1 MAKKGLGKGLGAI
14 FGEDVVKENKEETEK
29 KAKAKAEAKAAE
41 EMDEKGRILMLK
53 LDLVQPNKEQ
63 PRKTFDEEKINELAE
78 SIKNYGVLQPLL
90 VQKNDSFYEIIAGE
104 RRWRAA
110 KAAGLKEV
118 PAVLKEY
125 SKQEAMEISLIENVQ
140 RADLNPIEEALG
152 YRQLIDEFGLTQEEI
167 AVRVAKSRTAITN
180 TMRLLK
186 LDEQIQN
193 MLVQGV
199 ITSGHARALLSLEDT
214 QMQLKAAKEIL
225 DKKLSVRETERLVKR
240 LQKEASGEKKEE
252 KKTETALVNSGTTV
266 ITPKTQVTVETPK
279 TSATPVAATE
289 SASAAY
295 REVSPDAIPSDA
307 IQTGN
312 GKLVIVIGEEPFN
325 MTMMTANAGG
335 SLGKIAGNKAVVF
348 TILSPDQPY
357 GQMDAAQ
364 NYTVRFYPN
373 GQNEPSIILE
383 CKKFPSQA
391 PIEGMPRTYI
401 GEILKAKIK

>member
-29 KAKAKAEAKAAE
+29 KAKAKAESKAAE

-240 LQKEASGEKKEE
+240 LQKEAFGEKKEE
-252 KKTETALVNSGTTV
+252 KKKDETLALIYQDLEDRMKSVMGTKV
-266 ITPKTQVTVETPK
+266 SIHNKDKNKGRIEIEYYSEAELERIVEMI
-279 TSATPVAATE
+279 E
-289 SASAAY
+289 S
-295 REVSPDAIPSDA
+295 
-307 IQTGN
+307 
-312 GKLVIVIGEEPFN
+312 IG
-325 MTMMTANAGG
+325 
-335 SLGKIAGNKAVVF
+335 
-348 TILSPDQPY
+348 
-357 GQMDAAQ
+357 
-364 NYTVRFYPN
+364 
-373 GQNEPSIILE
+373 
-383 CKKFPSQA
+383 
-391 PIEGMPRTYI
+391 
-401 GEILKAKIK
+401 

>member
-41 EMDEKGRILMLK
+41 EMDKKGRILMLK

-110 KAAGLKEV
+110 KAAGLKEI

-152 YRQLIDEFGLTQEEI
+152 YKQLIDEFGLTQEEI
-167 AVRVAKSRTAITN
+167 AVRVAKSRTVITN

-252 KKTETALVNSGTTV
+252 KKKDETLALIYQDLEDRMKSVMGTKV
-266 ITPKTQVTVETPK
+266 SIHNKDKNKGRIEIEYYSEAELERIVEMI
-279 TSATPVAATE
+279 E
-289 SASAAY
+289 S
-295 REVSPDAIPSDA
+295 
-307 IQTGN
+307 
-312 GKLVIVIGEEPFN
+312 IG
-325 MTMMTANAGG
+325 
-335 SLGKIAGNKAVVF
+335 
-348 TILSPDQPY
+348 
-357 GQMDAAQ
+357 
-364 NYTVRFYPN
+364 
-373 GQNEPSIILE
+373 
-383 CKKFPSQA
+383 
-391 PIEGMPRTYI
+391 
-401 GEILKAKIK
+401 

>member
-1 MAKKGLGKGLGAI
+1 MAKKGLGRGLGAI
-14 FGEDVVKENKEETEK
+14 FGEEVVKENKEETEK

-90 VQKNDSFYEIIAGE
+90 VQKNGSFYEIIAGE

-125 SKQEAMEISLIENVQ
+125 SKQETMEISLIENVQ

-167 AVRVAKSRTAITN
+167 AIRVAKSRVAITN

-193 MLVQGV
+193 MLIQGV
-199 ITSGHARALLSLEDT
+199 ITSGHARALLSLEDNAL
-214 QMQLKAAKEIL
+214 QLKAVKEIL

-240 LQKEASGEKKEE
+240 MQKEASGEKKEE
-252 KKTETALVNSGTTV
+252 KKPDETLALIYQNLEDRMKSVMGTKV
-266 ITPKTQVTVETPK
+266 SIHNKDKNKGRIEIEYYSEAELERIVEMI
-279 TSATPVAATE
+279 E
-289 SASAAY
+289 S
-295 REVSPDAIPSDA
+295 
-307 IQTGN
+307 
-312 GKLVIVIGEEPFN
+312 IG
-325 MTMMTANAGG
+325 
-335 SLGKIAGNKAVVF
+335 
-348 TILSPDQPY
+348 
-357 GQMDAAQ
+357 
-364 NYTVRFYPN
+364 
-373 GQNEPSIILE
+373 
-383 CKKFPSQA
+383 
-391 PIEGMPRTYI
+391 
-401 GEILKAKIK
+401 

>member
-1 MAKKGLGKGLGAI
+1 MAKKGLGKGIDVLIPQAKEKTKSEKENI
-14 FGEDVVKENKEETEK
+14 KTKEVIKEVVKEVIKEVDTIDVNKIE
-29 KAKAKAEAKAAE
+29 
-41 EMDEKGRILMLK
+41 
-53 LDLVQPNKEQ
+53 PNKNQ
-63 PRKTFDEEKINELAE
+63 PRKSFDEDSIHELAE
-78 SIKNYGVLQPLL
+78 SIKLRGIIQPLV
-90 VQKNDSFYEIIAGE
+90 VQKGEKGLYTIIAGE

-199 ITSGHARALLSLEDT
+199 ITSGHARALLSLEDA

-252 KKTETALVNSGTTV
+252 KKKDETLALIYQDLEDRMKSVMGTKV
-266 ITPKTQVTVETPK
+266 SIHNKDKNKGRIEIEYYSEAELERIVEMI
-279 TSATPVAATE
+279 E
-289 SASAAY
+289 S
-295 REVSPDAIPSDA
+295 
-307 IQTGN
+307 
-312 GKLVIVIGEEPFN
+312 IG
-325 MTMMTANAGG
+325 
-335 SLGKIAGNKAVVF
+335 
-348 TILSPDQPY
+348 
-357 GQMDAAQ
+357 
-364 NYTVRFYPN
+364 
-373 GQNEPSIILE
+373 
-383 CKKFPSQA
+383 
-391 PIEGMPRTYI
+391 
-401 GEILKAKIK
+401 

>member
-29 KAKAKAEAKAAE
+29 KAKAKAETKAAE

-110 KAAGLKEV
+110 KAAGLKEI

-152 YRQLIDEFGLTQEEI
+152 YKQLIDEFGLTQEEI
-167 AVRVAKSRTAITN
+167 AVRVAKSRTVISN

-252 KKTETALVNSGTTV
+252 KKKDETLALIYQDLEDRMKSVMGTKV
-266 ITPKTQVTVETPK
+266 SIHNKDKNKGRIEIEYYSEAELERIVEMI
-279 TSATPVAATE
+279 E
-289 SASAAY
+289 S
-295 REVSPDAIPSDA
+295 
-307 IQTGN
+307 
-312 GKLVIVIGEEPFN
+312 IG
-325 MTMMTANAGG
+325 
-335 SLGKIAGNKAVVF
+335 
-348 TILSPDQPY
+348 
-357 GQMDAAQ
+357 
-364 NYTVRFYPN
+364 
-373 GQNEPSIILE
+373 
-383 CKKFPSQA
+383 
-391 PIEGMPRTYI
+391 
-401 GEILKAKIK
+401 

>member
-167 AVRVAKSRTAITN
+167 AVRVAKSRTVITN

-199 ITSGHARALLSLEDT
+199 ITSGHARALLSLEDI

-252 KKTETALVNSGTTV
+252 KKKDETLALIYQDLEDRMKSVMGT
-266 ITPKTQVTVETPK
+266 K
-279 TSATPVAATE
+279 
-289 SASAAY
+289 
-295 REVSPDAIPSDA
+295 VSIH
-307 IQTGN
+307 
-312 GKLVIVIGEEPFN
+312 
-325 MTMMTANAGG
+325 
-335 SLGKIAGNKAVVF
+335 NK
-348 TILSPDQPY
+348 DKNK
-357 GQMDAAQ
+357 G
-364 NYTVRFYPN
+364 R
-373 GQNEPSIILE
+373 
-383 CKKFPSQA
+383 
-391 PIEGMPRTYI
+391 IEI
-401 GEILKAKIK
+401 E

>member
-90 VQKNDSFYEIIAGE
+90 VQKSDSFYEIIAGE

-252 KKTETALVNSGTTV
+252 KKKDETLALIYQDLEDRMKSVMGTKV
-266 ITPKTQVTVETPK
+266 SIHNKDKNKGRIEIEYYSEAELERIVEMI
-279 TSATPVAATE
+279 E
-289 SASAAY
+289 S
-295 REVSPDAIPSDA
+295 
-307 IQTGN
+307 
-312 GKLVIVIGEEPFN
+312 IG
-325 MTMMTANAGG
+325 
-335 SLGKIAGNKAVVF
+335 
-348 TILSPDQPY
+348 
-357 GQMDAAQ
+357 
-364 NYTVRFYPN
+364 
-373 GQNEPSIILE
+373 
-383 CKKFPSQA
+383 
-391 PIEGMPRTYI
+391 
-401 GEILKAKIK
+401 

>member
-29 KAKAKAEAKAAE
+29 KAKAEAKAAE

-225 DKKLSVRETERLVKR
+225 DKKLSVRETECLVKR

-252 KKTETALVNSGTTV
+252 KKKDETLALIYQDLEDRMKSVMGTKV
-266 ITPKTQVTVETPK
+266 SIHNKDKNKGRIEIEYYSEAELERIVEMI
-279 TSATPVAATE
+279 E
-289 SASAAY
+289 S
-295 REVSPDAIPSDA
+295 
-307 IQTGN
+307 
-312 GKLVIVIGEEPFN
+312 IG
-325 MTMMTANAGG
+325 
-335 SLGKIAGNKAVVF
+335 
-348 TILSPDQPY
+348 
-357 GQMDAAQ
+357 
-364 NYTVRFYPN
+364 
-373 GQNEPSIILE
+373 
-383 CKKFPSQA
+383 
-391 PIEGMPRTYI
+391 
-401 GEILKAKIK
+401 

>member
-29 KAKAKAEAKAAE
+29 KAKAEAKSAE

-199 ITSGHARALLSLEDT
+199 ITSGHARALLSLGDT

-252 KKTETALVNSGTTV
+252 KKKDETLALIYQDLEDRMKSVMGTKV
-266 ITPKTQVTVETPK
+266 SIHNKDKNKGRIEIEYYSEAELERIVEMI
-279 TSATPVAATE
+279 E
-289 SASAAY
+289 S
-295 REVSPDAIPSDA
+295 
-307 IQTGN
+307 
-312 GKLVIVIGEEPFN
+312 IG
-325 MTMMTANAGG
+325 
-335 SLGKIAGNKAVVF
+335 
-348 TILSPDQPY
+348 
-357 GQMDAAQ
+357 
-364 NYTVRFYPN
+364 
-373 GQNEPSIILE
+373 
-383 CKKFPSQA
+383 
-391 PIEGMPRTYI
+391 
-401 GEILKAKIK
+401 

>member
-29 KAKAKAEAKAAE
+29 KAKAKAEAKVAE

-152 YRQLIDEFGLTQEEI
+152 YKQLIDEFGLTQEEI
-167 AVRVAKSRTAITN
+167 AVRVAKSRTVITN

-199 ITSGHARALLSLEDT
+199 ITSGHARALLSLEDI

-252 KKTETALVNSGTTV
+252 KKKDETLALIYQDLEDRMKSVMGTKV
-266 ITPKTQVTVETPK
+266 SIHNKDKNKGRIEIEYYSEAELERIVEMI
-279 TSATPVAATE
+279 E
-289 SASAAY
+289 S
-295 REVSPDAIPSDA
+295 
-307 IQTGN
+307 
-312 GKLVIVIGEEPFN
+312 IG
-325 MTMMTANAGG
+325 
-335 SLGKIAGNKAVVF
+335 
-348 TILSPDQPY
+348 
-357 GQMDAAQ
+357 
-364 NYTVRFYPN
+364 
-373 GQNEPSIILE
+373 
-383 CKKFPSQA
+383 
-391 PIEGMPRTYI
+391 
-401 GEILKAKIK
+401 

>member
-152 YRQLIDEFGLTQEEI
+152 YKQLIDEFGLTQEEI

-252 KKTETALVNSGTTV
+252 KKKDETLALIYQDLEDRMKSVMGTKV
-266 ITPKTQVTVETPK
+266 SIHNKDKNKGRIEIEYYSEAELERIVEMI
-279 TSATPVAATE
+279 E
-289 SASAAY
+289 S
-295 REVSPDAIPSDA
+295 
-307 IQTGN
+307 
-312 GKLVIVIGEEPFN
+312 IG
-325 MTMMTANAGG
+325 
-335 SLGKIAGNKAVVF
+335 
-348 TILSPDQPY
+348 
-357 GQMDAAQ
+357 
-364 NYTVRFYPN
+364 
-373 GQNEPSIILE
+373 
-383 CKKFPSQA
+383 
-391 PIEGMPRTYI
+391 
-401 GEILKAKIK
+401 

>member
-29 KAKAKAEAKAAE
+29 KAKAEAKAAE

-53 LDLVQPNKEQ
+53 LDLIQPNKEQ

-180 TMRLLK
+180 TMRLLR

-252 KKTETALVNSGTTV
+252 KKKDETLALIYQDLEDRMKSVMGTKV
-266 ITPKTQVTVETPK
+266 SIHNKDKNKGRIEIEYYSEAELERIVEMI
-279 TSATPVAATE
+279 E
-289 SASAAY
+289 S
-295 REVSPDAIPSDA
+295 
-307 IQTGN
+307 
-312 GKLVIVIGEEPFN
+312 IG
-325 MTMMTANAGG
+325 
-335 SLGKIAGNKAVVF
+335 
-348 TILSPDQPY
+348 
-357 GQMDAAQ
+357 
-364 NYTVRFYPN
+364 
-373 GQNEPSIILE
+373 
-383 CKKFPSQA
+383 
-391 PIEGMPRTYI
+391 
-401 GEILKAKIK
+401 

>member
-78 SIKNYGVLQPLL
+78 SIKNYGLLQPLL

-252 KKTETALVNSGTTV
+252 KKKDETLALIYQDLEDRMKSVMGTKV
-266 ITPKTQVTVETPK
+266 SIHNKDKNKGRIEIEYYSEAELERIVEMI
-279 TSATPVAATE
+279 E
-289 SASAAY
+289 S
-295 REVSPDAIPSDA
+295 
-307 IQTGN
+307 
-312 GKLVIVIGEEPFN
+312 IG
-325 MTMMTANAGG
+325 
-335 SLGKIAGNKAVVF
+335 
-348 TILSPDQPY
+348 
-357 GQMDAAQ
+357 
-364 NYTVRFYPN
+364 
-373 GQNEPSIILE
+373 
-383 CKKFPSQA
+383 
-391 PIEGMPRTYI
+391 
-401 GEILKAKIK
+401 

>member
-167 AVRVAKSRTAITN
+167 AVRVAKSRTVITN

-214 QMQLKAAKEIL
+214 PMQLKAAKEIL

-252 KKTETALVNSGTTV
+252 KKKDETLALIYQDLEDRMKSVMGTKV
-266 ITPKTQVTVETPK
+266 SIHNKDKNKGRIEIEYYSEAELERIVEMI
-279 TSATPVAATE
+279 E
-289 SASAAY
+289 SDRRRMIHS
-295 REVSPDAIPSDA
+295 
-307 IQTGN
+307 
-312 GKLVIVIGEEPFN
+312 
-325 MTMMTANAGG
+325 
-335 SLGKIAGNKAVVF
+335 
-348 TILSPDQPY
+348 
-357 GQMDAAQ
+357 
-364 NYTVRFYPN
+364 
-373 GQNEPSIILE
+373 
-383 CKKFPSQA
+383 
-391 PIEGMPRTYI
+391 
-401 GEILKAKIK
+401 

>member
-29 KAKAKAEAKAAE
+29 KAKAEAKAAE

-225 DKKLSVRETERLVKR
+225 DKKLCVRETERLVKR

-252 KKTETALVNSGTTV
+252 KKKDETLALIYQDLEDRMKSVMGTKV
-266 ITPKTQVTVETPK
+266 SIHNKDKNKGRIEIEYYSEAELERIVEMI
-279 TSATPVAATE
+279 E
-289 SASAAY
+289 S
-295 REVSPDAIPSDA
+295 
-307 IQTGN
+307 
-312 GKLVIVIGEEPFN
+312 IG
-325 MTMMTANAGG
+325 
-335 SLGKIAGNKAVVF
+335 
-348 TILSPDQPY
+348 
-357 GQMDAAQ
+357 
-364 NYTVRFYPN
+364 
-373 GQNEPSIILE
+373 
-383 CKKFPSQA
+383 
-391 PIEGMPRTYI
+391 
-401 GEILKAKIK
+401 

>member
-110 KAAGLKEV
+110 KAAGLKEI

-252 KKTETALVNSGTTV
+252 KKKDETLALIYQDLEDRMKSVMGTKV
-266 ITPKTQVTVETPK
+266 SIHNKDKNKGRIEIEYYSEAELERIVEMI
-279 TSATPVAATE
+279 E
-289 SASAAY
+289 S
-295 REVSPDAIPSDA
+295 
-307 IQTGN
+307 
-312 GKLVIVIGEEPFN
+312 IG
-325 MTMMTANAGG
+325 
-335 SLGKIAGNKAVVF
+335 
-348 TILSPDQPY
+348 
-357 GQMDAAQ
+357 
-364 NYTVRFYPN
+364 
-373 GQNEPSIILE
+373 
-383 CKKFPSQA
+383 
-391 PIEGMPRTYI
+391 
-401 GEILKAKIK
+401 

>member
-78 SIKNYGVLQPLL
+78 SIKNYGMLQPLL

-167 AVRVAKSRTAITN
+167 AVRVAKSRTVITN

-199 ITSGHARALLSLEDT
+199 ITSGHARALLSLEDI

-252 KKTETALVNSGTTV
+252 KKKDETLALIYQDLEDRMKSVMGTKV
-266 ITPKTQVTVETPK
+266 SIHNKDKNKGRIEIEYYSEAELERIVEMI
-279 TSATPVAATE
+279 E
-289 SASAAY
+289 S
-295 REVSPDAIPSDA
+295 
-307 IQTGN
+307 
-312 GKLVIVIGEEPFN
+312 IG
-325 MTMMTANAGG
+325 
-335 SLGKIAGNKAVVF
+335 
-348 TILSPDQPY
+348 
-357 GQMDAAQ
+357 
-364 NYTVRFYPN
+364 
-373 GQNEPSIILE
+373 
-383 CKKFPSQA
+383 
-391 PIEGMPRTYI
+391 
-401 GEILKAKIK
+401 

>member
-152 YRQLIDEFGLTQEEI
+152 YKQLIDEFELTQEEI
-167 AVRVAKSRTAITN
+167 AVRVAKSRTVITN

-199 ITSGHARALLSLEDT
+199 ITSGHARALLSLEDI

-252 KKTETALVNSGTTV
+252 KKKDETLALIYQDLEDRMKSVMGTKV
-266 ITPKTQVTVETPK
+266 SIHNKDKNKGRIEIEYYSEAELERIVEMI
-279 TSATPVAATE
+279 E
-289 SASAAY
+289 S
-295 REVSPDAIPSDA
+295 
-307 IQTGN
+307 
-312 GKLVIVIGEEPFN
+312 IG
-325 MTMMTANAGG
+325 
-335 SLGKIAGNKAVVF
+335 
-348 TILSPDQPY
+348 
-357 GQMDAAQ
+357 
-364 NYTVRFYPN
+364 
-373 GQNEPSIILE
+373 
-383 CKKFPSQA
+383 
-391 PIEGMPRTYI
+391 
-401 GEILKAKIK
+401 

>member
-29 KAKAKAEAKAAE
+29 KAKAEAKAAE

-125 SKQEAMEISLIENVQ
+125 SKQEALEISLIENVQ

-252 KKTETALVNSGTTV
+252 KKKDETLALIYQDLEDRMKSVMGTKV
-266 ITPKTQVTVETPK
+266 SIHNKDKNKGRIEIEYYSEAELERIVEMI
-279 TSATPVAATE
+279 E
-289 SASAAY
+289 S
-295 REVSPDAIPSDA
+295 
-307 IQTGN
+307 
-312 GKLVIVIGEEPFN
+312 IG
-325 MTMMTANAGG
+325 
-335 SLGKIAGNKAVVF
+335 
-348 TILSPDQPY
+348 
-357 GQMDAAQ
+357 
-364 NYTVRFYPN
+364 
-373 GQNEPSIILE
+373 
-383 CKKFPSQA
+383 
-391 PIEGMPRTYI
+391 
-401 GEILKAKIK
+401 

>member
-118 PAVLKEY
+118 PAVLKEC
-125 SKQEAMEISLIENVQ
+125 SKQEAMEIPLIENVQ

-252 KKTETALVNSGTTV
+252 KKKDETLALIYQDLEDRMKSVMGTKV
-266 ITPKTQVTVETPK
+266 SIHNKDKNKGRIEIEYYSEAELERIVEMI
-279 TSATPVAATE
+279 E
-289 SASAAY
+289 S
-295 REVSPDAIPSDA
+295 
-307 IQTGN
+307 
-312 GKLVIVIGEEPFN
+312 IG
-325 MTMMTANAGG
+325 
-335 SLGKIAGNKAVVF
+335 
-348 TILSPDQPY
+348 
-357 GQMDAAQ
+357 
-364 NYTVRFYPN
+364 
-373 GQNEPSIILE
+373 
-383 CKKFPSQA
+383 
-391 PIEGMPRTYI
+391 
-401 GEILKAKIK
+401 

>member
-29 KAKAKAEAKAAE
+29 KAKAEAKAAE

-186 LDEQIQN
+186 LGEQIQN

-252 KKTETALVNSGTTV
+252 KKKDETLALIYQDLEDRMKSVMGTKV
-266 ITPKTQVTVETPK
+266 SIHNKDKNKGRIEIEYYSEAELERIVEMI
-279 TSATPVAATE
+279 E
-289 SASAAY
+289 S
-295 REVSPDAIPSDA
+295 
-307 IQTGN
+307 
-312 GKLVIVIGEEPFN
+312 IG
-325 MTMMTANAGG
+325 
-335 SLGKIAGNKAVVF
+335 
-348 TILSPDQPY
+348 
-357 GQMDAAQ
+357 
-364 NYTVRFYPN
+364 
-373 GQNEPSIILE
+373 
-383 CKKFPSQA
+383 
-391 PIEGMPRTYI
+391 
-401 GEILKAKIK
+401 

>member
-41 EMDEKGRILMLK
+41 KMDEKGRILMLK

-152 YRQLIDEFGLTQEEI
+152 YKQLIDEFGLTQEEI
-167 AVRVAKSRTAITN
+167 AVRVAKSRTVITN

-252 KKTETALVNSGTTV
+252 KKKNETLALIYQDLEDRMKSVMGTKV
-266 ITPKTQVTVETPK
+266 SIHNKDKNKGRIEIEYYSEAELERIVEMI
-279 TSATPVAATE
+279 E
-289 SASAAY
+289 S
-295 REVSPDAIPSDA
+295 
-307 IQTGN
+307 
-312 GKLVIVIGEEPFN
+312 IG
-325 MTMMTANAGG
+325 
-335 SLGKIAGNKAVVF
+335 
-348 TILSPDQPY
+348 
-357 GQMDAAQ
+357 
-364 NYTVRFYPN
+364 
-373 GQNEPSIILE
+373 
-383 CKKFPSQA
+383 
-391 PIEGMPRTYI
+391 
-401 GEILKAKIK
+401 

>member
-152 YRQLIDEFGLTQEEI
+152 YKQLIDEFGLTQEEI
-167 AVRVAKSRTAITN
+167 AVRVAKSRTVITN

-240 LQKEASGEKKEE
+240 LQKEAFGEKKEE
-252 KKTETALVNSGTTV
+252 KKKDETLALIYQDLEDRMKSVMGTKV
-266 ITPKTQVTVETPK
+266 SIHNKDKNKGRIEIEYYSEAELERIVEMI
-279 TSATPVAATE
+279 E
-289 SASAAY
+289 S
-295 REVSPDAIPSDA
+295 
-307 IQTGN
+307 
-312 GKLVIVIGEEPFN
+312 IG
-325 MTMMTANAGG
+325 
-335 SLGKIAGNKAVVF
+335 
-348 TILSPDQPY
+348 
-357 GQMDAAQ
+357 
-364 NYTVRFYPN
+364 
-373 GQNEPSIILE
+373 
-383 CKKFPSQA
+383 
-391 PIEGMPRTYI
+391 
-401 GEILKAKIK
+401 

>member
-63 PRKTFDEEKINELAE
+63 PRKIFDEEKINELAE

-152 YRQLIDEFGLTQEEI
+152 YKQLIDEFGLTQEEI
-167 AVRVAKSRTAITN
+167 AVRVAKSRTVITN

-252 KKTETALVNSGTTV
+252 KKKDETLALIYQDLEDRMKSVMGTKV
-266 ITPKTQVTVETPK
+266 SIHNKDKNKGRIEIEYYSEAELERIVEMI
-279 TSATPVAATE
+279 E
-289 SASAAY
+289 S
-295 REVSPDAIPSDA
+295 
-307 IQTGN
+307 
-312 GKLVIVIGEEPFN
+312 IG
-325 MTMMTANAGG
+325 
-335 SLGKIAGNKAVVF
+335 
-348 TILSPDQPY
+348 
-357 GQMDAAQ
+357 
-364 NYTVRFYPN
+364 
-373 GQNEPSIILE
+373 
-383 CKKFPSQA
+383 
-391 PIEGMPRTYI
+391 
-401 GEILKAKIK
+401 

>member
-14 FGEDVVKENKEETEK
+14 FGEDVVKESKEETEK

-41 EMDEKGRILMLK
+41 EMDDKGRILMLK

-152 YRQLIDEFGLTQEEI
+152 YKQLINEFGLTQEEI
-167 AVRVAKSRTAITN
+167 AIRVAKSRVAITN

-193 MLVQGV
+193 MLIQG
-199 ITSGHARALLSLEDT
+199 IISSGHARALLSLEDT
-214 QMQLKAAKEIL
+214 MMQLKAAKEIL
-225 DKKLSVRETERLVKR
+225 GKKLSVRETEKLVKR
-240 LQKEASGEKKEE
+240 MQKEVSGEKKEE
-252 KKTETALVNSGTTV
+252 KKKDETLALIYQNLEDRMKSVMGTKV
-266 ITPKTQVTVETPK
+266 SIHNKDKNKGRIEIEYYSEAELERIVEMI
-279 TSATPVAATE
+279 E
-289 SASAAY
+289 S
-295 REVSPDAIPSDA
+295 
-307 IQTGN
+307 
-312 GKLVIVIGEEPFN
+312 IG
-325 MTMMTANAGG
+325 
-335 SLGKIAGNKAVVF
+335 
-348 TILSPDQPY
+348 
-357 GQMDAAQ
+357 
-364 NYTVRFYPN
+364 
-373 GQNEPSIILE
+373 
-383 CKKFPSQA
+383 
-391 PIEGMPRTYI
+391 
-401 GEILKAKIK
+401 

>member
-1 MAKKGLGKGLGAI
+1 MAKKGLGRGLGAI
-14 FGEDVVKENKEETEK
+14 FGEEVVKENKEETEK

-90 VQKNDSFYEIIAGE
+90 VQKNGSFYEIIAGE

-110 KAAGLKEV
+110 KAAGLKEI

-167 AVRVAKSRTAITN
+167 AIRVAKSRVAITN

-214 QMQLKAAKEIL
+214 ALQLKAAKEIL

-240 LQKEASGEKKEE
+240 MQKETSGEKKEE
-252 KKTETALVNSGTTV
+252 KKQDETLALIYQNLEDRMKSVMGTKV
-266 ITPKTQVTVETPK
+266 SIHNKDKNKGRIEIEYYSEAELERIVEMI
-279 TSATPVAATE
+279 E
-289 SASAAY
+289 S
-295 REVSPDAIPSDA
+295 
-307 IQTGN
+307 
-312 GKLVIVIGEEPFN
+312 IG
-325 MTMMTANAGG
+325 
-335 SLGKIAGNKAVVF
+335 
-348 TILSPDQPY
+348 
-357 GQMDAAQ
+357 
-364 NYTVRFYPN
+364 
-373 GQNEPSIILE
+373 
-383 CKKFPSQA
+383 
-391 PIEGMPRTYI
+391 
-401 GEILKAKIK
+401 

>member
-152 YRQLIDEFGLTQEEI
+152 YRQLIDKFGLTQEEI

-252 KKTETALVNSGTTV
+252 KKKDETLALIYQDLEDRMKSVMGTKV
-266 ITPKTQVTVETPK
+266 SIHNKDKNKGRIEIEYYSEAELERIVEMI
-279 TSATPVAATE
+279 E
-289 SASAAY
+289 S
-295 REVSPDAIPSDA
+295 
-307 IQTGN
+307 
-312 GKLVIVIGEEPFN
+312 IG
-325 MTMMTANAGG
+325 
-335 SLGKIAGNKAVVF
+335 
-348 TILSPDQPY
+348 
-357 GQMDAAQ
+357 
-364 NYTVRFYPN
+364 
-373 GQNEPSIILE
+373 
-383 CKKFPSQA
+383 
-391 PIEGMPRTYI
+391 
-401 GEILKAKIK
+401 